1 MEAMMPFV
9 IFVALAIWFLFG
21 TPSKTVANWF
31 WEYEAAPWEAV
42 YAIYYPDRQDLSKQI
57 GPHQTDDA
65 DGCLN
70 WSRLQARRHDDPGF
84 RRGDFM
90 CYAGEPYDSNGFSV
104 YRTKF
109 R

>member
-1 MEAMMPFV
+1 MPFV
-9 IFVALAIWFLFG
+9 IFALLAMWFLFG
-21 TPSKTVANWF
+21 TPSKNVANWF

-65 DGCLN
+65 DGCRK
-70 WSRLQARRHDDPGF
+70 WSRLQAIRHDDPGF

-90 CYAGEPYDSNGFSV
+90 CYAGEASNFHGLSV